1 MTPFSGRRIAIRFA
15 WWALAAVFLTSP
27 PPAAAADCVSLD
39 PPLSWSASTPAEPA
53 AAVPAPTAI
62 VPLNLVIF
70 RHGEKP
76 LRDDGF
82 MIEDGNLGGDATR
95 RLSQLPDRL
104 LKAFGCPDMLVTANP
119 AVKML
124 NRKTGKYFNY
134 VRLLATIEP
143 LSVRL
148 NFPVWTPY
156 GYNQTEALARDL
168 LGDRAFAPGAN
179 GKARTIFIAWERNN
193 IRALHDNLLRLG
205 QLKTPAD
212 GALVVD
218 GKTYRCEA
226 PPKWEQC
233 DFDSIW
239 LIHIRDGTLCLTHRN
254 EDLDTPAFL
263 KRCRGAESTTDAP

>member
-1 MTPFSGRRIAIRFA
+1 MAKLSGRDFVARVG
-15 WWALAAVFLTSP
+15 WLTLTSALLTSS
-27 PPAAAADCVSLD
+27 PPARAADCVSLD
-39 PPLSWSASTPAEPA
+39 PPASWSASTQ
-53 AAVPAPTAI
+53 AVPVAGASASSEI
-62 VPLNLVIF
+62 APLNLVIF

-76 LRDDGF
+76 LREDGI
-82 MIEDGNLGGDATR
+82 MIEDGNLGAEAAG
-95 RLSQLPDRL
+95 RLSKLPDRL

-119 AVKML
+119 AVKMV

-156 GYNQTEALARDL
+156 GYNQTEALAQDL
-168 LGDRAFAPGAN
+168 LRDKAFARGAE

-193 IRALHDNLLRLG
+193 IRTLYDNLLRLG
-205 QLKTPAD
+205 QLKTPGT
-212 GALVVD
+212 GALTVD
-218 GKTYRCEA
+218 GKTYRCEP

-239 LIHIRDGTLCLTHRN
+239 LIHIRDGALCLMHRN
-254 EDLDTPAFL
+254 EELDTPAFL
-263 KRCRGAESTTDAP
+263 KRCRGAESTTDLP

>member
-1 MTPFSGRRIAIRFA
+1 MTRFFSGIGAIRYG
-15 WWALAAVFLTSP
+15 WRTLAAACLISSP
-27 PPAAAADCVSLD
+27 AVAAECVSIDPPA
-39 PPLSWSASTPAEPA
+39 SWSASAPAEPV
-53 AAVPAPTAI
+53 AVLPAPAAI
-62 VPLNLVIF
+62 APLRLVIF
-70 RHGEKP
+70 RHAEKP
-76 LRDDGF
+76 LRDDGV

-156 GYNQTEALARDL
+156 GYDQTEALARDL
-168 LGDRAFAPGAN
+168 LGDKAFAASRD

-205 QLKTPAD
+205 QLKTPAA
-212 GALVVD
+212 GALTVD
-218 GKTYRCEA
+218 GETFRCKP

-239 LIHIRDGTLCLTHRN
+239 LIQIRDGALCLTHRN
-254 EDLDTPAFL
+254 ENLNTPAFL
-263 KRCRGAESTTDAP
+263 KRCRGAESTTDSP